1 MREMKRNG
9 SCSSDTPGSGLT
21 QTILV
26 LGEI

>member
-9 SCSSDTPGSGLT
+9 SCSNDKPGPGLT

-26 LGEI
+26 LGKI